1 MGNRIYNFSA
11 GPSMLPLEVLNRAA
25 AEMTNYNGSGMS
37 VMEMSHRSKVYDE
50 IITGA
55 EALLRRIMGI
65 PDNYHV
71 LFLQGGASTQFAM
84 VPMNLLKTKADYVV
98 TGSFAKK
105 AWEEAKRYG
114 DIRVAGSSQE
124 EHFSRIP
131 TQSELTLSDDAD
143 YLYLCSNNTI
153 YGTAWGYIPETNAPI
168 VADMSSNILSAPV
181 DVTKYGLIFAGAQK
195 NMAPAGLT
203 VVIIREDL
211 VSEPMSFTPTM
222 LAYKTHVKGK
232 SMYNTPPTYP
242 IYIMKLVLEWL
253 ESIGG
258 LEGMEKI
265 NLKKSAM
272 LYDYLDS
279 SSFYKAVAAKDSRSI
294 MNVTFRT
301 GDEELDAKF
310 VKESVAA
317 GFSNLKGHRETGGM
331 RASIYNAVPVEG
343 VEALVEFMAK
353 FEKEN
358 G

>member
-1 MGNRIYNFSA
+1 
-11 GPSMLPLEVLNRAA
+11 MLPLEVLNRAA

-65 PDNYHV
+65 PENYHV

-84 VPMNLLKTKADYVV
+84 VPMNLLKNKADYVL
-98 TGSFAKK
+98 TGYFSKKACDEAKK
-105 AWEEAKRYG
+105 YG
-114 DIRVAGSSQE
+114 DIRVAGSSE
-124 EHFSRIP
+124 SENFARIP
-131 TQSELTLSDDAD
+131 RQSELDVDNDAD
-143 YLYLCSNNTI
+143 YLYICSNNTI
-153 YGTAWGYIPETNAPI
+153 YGTAWDYVPETKAPI
-168 VADMSSNILSAPV
+168 VADMSSNICSAPV

-203 VVIIREDL
+203 LVIVRDDML
-211 VSEPMSFTPTM
+211 STPLSFTPTM
-222 LAYKTHVKGK
+222 LDYNTHVKGK

-242 IYIMKLVLEWL
+242 IYIMKLVLEWI

-258 LEGMEKI
+258 LEGMQKL
-265 NLKKSAM
+265 NLKKSSM

-279 SSFYKAVAAKDSRSI
+279 SKLFKAAAAKDSRSI

-301 GDEELDAKF
+301 GNDELDAKF
-310 VKESVAA
+310 VKEATA
-317 GFSNLKGHRETGGM
+317 KGFSNLKGHRAVGGM
-331 RASIYNAVPVEG
+331 RASIYNAMPIEG
-343 VEALVEFMAK
+343 VEALVEFMAG

-358 G
+358 A